1 MPDPSN
7 IFILAIITLS
17 AGLLFGLWQL
27 RRVRKAERG
36 EDPIDT
42 GD

>member
-1 MPDPSN
+1 MTDPSN
-7 IFILAIITLS
+7 IFILAMVTLS
-17 AGLLFGLWQL
+17 AGLALGLWQL